1 MRLCAAAMTVAWIIV
16 RHRRAIAQADVRQYL
31 AAALKRPEIL
41 AGLAGGYLG
50 MTTLALS
57 MNYIDPG
64 LAFMIN
70 ESWTVHQAVAATLFM
85 RGSGRYH
92 PTGILH
98 WFLVGAAF
106 TGALICIASQTTV
119 NSAGAFLTSDTLKVV
134 LIAEAGAAGVILQGP
149 IIRWAAA
156 SRYRLSPQAASPREA
171 EQLAMTA
178 SLAAGLATAGA
189 LTAAGAAAT
198 RQWAWNGLTGA
209 LGTVLAVGLTVEAV
223 GQISQKIG
231 MAYTATMTPLA
242 IVQLAAP
249 ASTVLLTVIGASQLE
264 NPLQFSAGA
273 ALLIGAN
280 ILIST
285 LTGRTGPRDRMN
297 QKRKRPAQRSRNQAD
312 E

>member
-1 MRLCAAAMTVAWIIV
+1 MPLAFAATMHLCAAAMTVAWIIV

-50 MTTLALS
+50 ITTLALS

-70 ESWTVHQAVAATLFM
+70 ESWTVHQAVAATLVI
-85 RGSGRYH
+85 RGSGRYQ

-98 WFLVGAAF
+98 WSLVGAAF
-106 TGALICIASQTTV
+106 TGAVICIASQTTV
-119 NSAGAFLTSDTLKVV
+119 NSAGAFLTSDTLKGVV
-134 LIAEAGAAGVILQGP
+134 IAEAGAAGAILQGP

-156 SRYRLSPQAASPREA
+156 
-171 EQLAMTA
+171 
-178 SLAAGLATAGA
+178 
-189 LTAAGAAAT
+189 T
-198 RQWAWNGLTGA
+198 RQWALNGLPGA
-209 LGTVLAVGLTVEAV
+209 LGTVLAVGLTVEAI
-223 GQISQKIG
+223 GEISQKIG
-231 MAYTATMTPLA
+231 MAATATMTPLA

-264 NPLQFSAGA
+264 NPPQFSAGA

-285 LTGRTGPRDRMN
+285 LPSRTRPQDRMN